1 MDNEKVKKGIQIFG
15 GILIAVCLVLGLYSA
30 FGPGA
35 NTPLTPEEEKRMQ
48 ELHDHA
54 FSAPAP
60 SGDATPDA
68 GLN

>member
-15 GILIAVCLVLGLYSA
+15 GILVVVCLVLGLYSA

-35 NTPLTPEEEKRMQ
+35 NTPLTSEEEKKMQ
-48 ELHDHA
+48 EVHHRA
-54 FSAPAP
+54 FNAPAP
-60 SGDATPDA
+60 SVDTTPDA